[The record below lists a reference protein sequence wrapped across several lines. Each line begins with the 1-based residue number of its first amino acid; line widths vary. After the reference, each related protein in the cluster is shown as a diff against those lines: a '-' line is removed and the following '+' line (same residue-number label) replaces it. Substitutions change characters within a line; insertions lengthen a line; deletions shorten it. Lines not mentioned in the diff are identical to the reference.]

1 MPKPIRPESEP
12 VNADSFLDIVASV
25 VCIMLVMVLM
35 IGMRIKNTPVEA
47 PLSPEAAQAAAEL
60 EKNLSVEQSLR
71 GDVLKAGDEIRGLAE
86 ETAVRGTQRDMLAT
100 TAAALEYG
108 IRERRAQMDTQAQG
122 EFDLSRSLAESQRQ
136 LEELHRT
143 RAQVDSARA
152 APIVVRSYPTPIS
165 RAVDDH
171 EAHFQ
176 LRAGRVAFIPLEPLI
191 AKLKSDAQRQLYRL
205 RDEPEFTDTVG
216 PEGGFRL
223 RYTMERKEATP
234 DLSTRGGTWA
244 ELKHW
249 TLIPLSQDLGEPA
262 DMALAGDSDFRRALK
277 QFRPGRHTVTIWLYG
292 DSFAAFR
299 QIRQELYR
307 LGYAVAARPLPAD
320 TPIGGSPEGSKSA
333 AQ

>member
-1 MPKPIRPESEP
+1 MPKPIRPENEP
-12 VNADSFLDIVASV
+12 INADSFLDIVASV
-25 VCIMLVMVLM
+25 VCIMLIMVLM

-71 GDVLKAGDEIRGLAE
+71 GDVLKVAGEIRNVAGEA
-86 ETAVRGTQRDMLAT
+86 AVRGTQRDMLAT
-100 TAAALEYG
+100 TAAALEYT
-108 IRERRAQMDTQAQG
+108 IRERRGQMDTQAQR
-122 EFDLSRSLAESQRQ
+122 EFDLSRGLAESQRQ

-143 RAQVDSARA
+143 RTQVDSARA
-152 APIVVRSYPTPIS
+152 APVVVHSYPTPIS

-176 LRAGRVAFIPLEPLI
+176 LRAGRIAFIPLEPLI
-191 AKLKSDAQRQLYRL
+191 QKLKSDAQRQLYKL
-205 RDEPEFTDTVG
+205 RDAPEFTDTVG

-223 RYTMERKEATP
+223 RYTMERKETAP

-249 TLIPLSQDLGEPA
+249 TLVPLSQDLGEPA
-262 DMALAGDSDFRRALK
+262 DVALAEDSDFRRALR

-299 QIRQELYR
+299 QVRQELYR